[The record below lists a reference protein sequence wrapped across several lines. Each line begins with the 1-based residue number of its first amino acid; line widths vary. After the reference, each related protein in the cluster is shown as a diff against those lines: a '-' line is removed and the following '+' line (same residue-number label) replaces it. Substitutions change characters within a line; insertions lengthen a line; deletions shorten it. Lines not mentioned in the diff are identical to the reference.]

1 MWMAETDNT
10 VEELKAQ
17 GFCVRAG
24 KFRVALLR
32 RSAAR
37 IAAQMHEPT
46 YKTAEND
53 LEIQLS
59 SLLKRLIN
67 GLYGSAQQKF

>member
-1 MWMAETDNT
+1 MQRESQR
-10 VEELKAQ
+10 KCSQ
-17 GFCVRAG
+17 PQ
-24 KFRVALLR
+24 
-32 RSAAR
+32 RSYCFVGTTPAVKP
-37 IAAQMHEPT
+37 QQQPTMSEPT